1 MKTKLAI
8 VLYLLGLAG
17 CQQTSEI
24 DKCVEAQAISVC
36 NSVLGDEPFY
46 KVVGES
52 EAWCT
57 KDVIKQEGAKLRL
70 ECLRAQAGKK

>member
-24 DKCVEAQAISVC
+24 DKCVEAQAISAC

-46 KVVGES
+46 KVMGMS
-52 EAWCT
+52 EAGCT
-57 KDVIKQEGAKLRL
+57 KDLIKDEGAKWRL